1 MQFYSVA
8 KTLAEQAAIE
18 YGLNSEMEVVTI
30 GPSIVAG
37 PCVTSTFP
45 FSCQFI
51 LGSFKLVQ
59 SLFGS
64 ISLVHIDDVCVAHIF
79 LMEQPNVEGRHIC
92 SAISLTYLQLADFI
106 QKRYP
111 HSKSIF

>member
-45 FSCQFI
+45 FTCQFI
-51 LGSFKLVQ
+51 LGPITEPGL
-59 SLFGS
+59 LFFS
-64 ISLVHIDDVCVAHIF
+64 
-79 LMEQPNVEGRHIC
+79 Q
-92 SAISLTYLQLADFI
+92 
-106 QKRYP
+106 
-111 HSKSIF
+111 

>member
-45 FSCQFI
+45 FTCQFI
-51 LGSFKLVQ
+51 LGPITEPGL
-59 SLFGS
+59 LF
-64 ISLVHIDDVCVAHIF
+64 F
-79 LMEQPNVEGRHIC
+79 LNSC
-92 SAISLTYLQLADFI
+92 TDCLLFI
-106 QKRYP
+106 RA
-111 HSKSIF
+111 